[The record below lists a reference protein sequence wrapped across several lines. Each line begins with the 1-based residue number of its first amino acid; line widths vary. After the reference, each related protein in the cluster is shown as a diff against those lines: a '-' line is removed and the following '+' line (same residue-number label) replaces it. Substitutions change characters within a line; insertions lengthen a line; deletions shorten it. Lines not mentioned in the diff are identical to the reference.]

1 VGGEPLKSILYQILY
16 KIDITVFLILFGI
29 MLWHW
34 EWSAHYLIGMALA
47 GVGYCLWLLARI
59 QLGPSFAVTAQAKKL
74 VTHGLYAR
82 IRNPIYFFG
91 GIAILGLL
99 IAWGRPAATVVFL
112 AVYCLNQL
120 LRARRE
126 AQALEAAFGEDYRRY
141 RAQTWF

>member
-1 VGGEPLKSILYQILY
+1 VEKSLKSILYKVLY
-16 KIDITVFLILFGI
+16 KIDITVFLIFFGI

-47 GVGYCLWLLARI
+47 GVGYWLWLLARR
-59 QLGPSFAVTAQAKKL
+59 QLGQSFTITAQAKEL
-74 VTHGLYAR
+74 VTHGLYSR

-91 GIAILGLL
+91 GIAILGLF
-99 IAWGRPAATVVFL
+99 IAWGRLAPTVVFV
-112 AVYCLNQL
+112 AFYCFNQL
-120 LRARRE
+120 VRSKRE

>member
-1 VGGEPLKSILYQILY
+1 LTSILYQILY

-47 GVGYCLWLLARI
+47 GVNYCLWLLARI
-59 QLGPSFAVTAQAKKL
+59 QLGPSFAVSAQAKKL
-74 VTHGLYAR
+74 VTHGLYSR

-99 IAWGRPAATVVFL
+99 VAWGRLAAVIAFL
-112 AVYCLNQL
+112 ALYGFGQL
-120 LRARRE
+120 RRARRE

-141 RAQTWF
+141 RARTWF